1 MSSWETTNPVPS
13 PCKGEGQGLTG
24 VGFLHLGGVK
34 TVEIINR
41 SRSKRTPATP
51 LNLSTRQGLR

>member
-1 MSSWETTNPVPS
+1 M
-13 PCKGEGQGLTG
+13 TG